1 MDIGK
6 FLKIINARQEFDK
19 IMRKITLMNNC
30 SVHLQLRKEGYNL
43 RLFQPIKIG
52 NMELKNRIVMPAM
65 HLSYTFDGQVNDRL
79 IDFYVER
86 AKGGVGLII
95 VGGCAIDQVGG
106 GPFMIRID
114 HPRYLDGLAKLTK
127 AVKAHGAK
135 IAAQLYQAG
144 RYAFSAITGQQSI
157 APSPIA
163 SRLTGETPREMTEE
177 DIQEVIASFA
187 RAASLAKEAGFDAV
201 EILGSAGYLIS
212 QFLSPL
218 TNQRQDQYG
227 GSWENRLRFPLAV
240 VKAVKEAVGPDYPVL
255 VRVAGNDFMVGSNTS
270 KEALAFCQ
278 ELEKL
283 GVAAINVTGGW
294 HETHV
299 PQLTMNVPP
308 GAFVYLAKNI
318 KQGVSVPVIACNR
331 INDPYV
337 AEQVLATEQA
347 DLVGVARG
355 FLADPAWGNKAMEGR
370 TEHICPC
377 IGCNQGCLDH
387 VFRGRQ
393 VTCLTNPRAGREK
406 ETEITPAASPKK
418 ILVVG
423 GGPAGMMAAHVL
435 ALRGHQVS
443 LWERDADLGGQLKLA
458 AVPPGRQDFR
468 RLINYLELQLRSL
481 GVEICLN
488 TQAHKDNILAGGFEE
503 VVVATGAQEIQLPL
517 SSTAETQVVTAGD
530 ILKGTVIAGR
540 QVVVIGGG
548 PTGIETALYLALERG
563 IKPEIWHF
571 LGWYQGESPEVMQ
584 KLLYQNPREIT
595 IVEQEARIGKGLGQS
610 TRWSMLADLKRLGIK
625 TLVKHKVLEVSEQG
639 VLVENEEERKWIP
652 AQTVVMAVG
661 VKPDDSLYHEL
672 QKANIK
678 CHIAGDAA
686 STGDALEAIRAA
698 FDLARII

>member
-1 MDIGK
+1 M
-6 FLKIINARQEFDK
+6 
-19 IMRKITLMNNC
+19 
-30 SVHLQLRKEGYNL
+30 

-52 NMELKNRIVMPAM
+52 NLELKNRIVMPAM
-65 HLSYTFDGQVNDRL
+65 HLSYTLDGQVNDRL

-86 AKGGVGLII
+86 AKGGAGLII

-106 GPFMIRID
+106 GPFMIRLD
-114 HPRYLDGLAKLTK
+114 HPRYLDGLTKLTG
-127 AVKAHGAK
+127 AVQAAGAK

-201 EILGSAGYLIS
+201 EILGSAGYLLS

-218 TNQRQDQYG
+218 TNHRQDEYG

-240 VKAVKEAVGPDYPVL
+240 VKAVKEAVGPGFPVI
-255 VRVAGNDFMVGSNTS
+255 VRVAGNDFMAGSNTN
-270 KEALAFCQ
+270 KEAVAFCR

-308 GAFVYLAKNI
+308 GAFVYLANNI
-318 KQGVSVPVIACNR
+318 KQAVAVPVIACNR
-331 INDPYV
+331 IDDPYL
-337 AEQVLATEQA
+337 AEQILATEQA
-347 DLVGVARG
+347 DLIGVARG

-377 IGCNQGCLDH
+377 IGCNQGCLDQ
-387 VFRGRQ
+387 VFSGRQ

-406 ETEITPAASPKK
+406 ETDITPADAPKK

-423 GGPAGMMAAHVL
+423 GGPAGMMAARVL

-443 LWERDADLGGQLKLA
+443 LWEQKSELGGQLKLA
-458 AVPPGRQDFR
+458 AVPPGRQDFSR
-468 RLINYLELQLRSL
+468 FVKYLELQLKSL
-481 GVEICLN
+481 GVDIRLN
-488 TQAHKDNILAGGFEE
+488 TEAHKDNILAGGFDE
-503 VVVATGAQEIQLPL
+503 VVIATGAREVRLPL
-517 SSTAETQVVTAGD
+517 SGTGETQVVTAGE
-530 ILKGTVIAGR
+530 ILEGSVIAGR
-540 QVVVIGGG
+540 QVAVLGGG

-595 IVEQEARIGKGLGQS
+595 IIEQEARIGKGLGPS

-625 TLVKHKVLEVSEQG
+625 TLVRHKVLEVSEQG
-639 VLVENEEERKWIP
+639 VLVENEGEQKWIP

-661 VKPDDSLYHEL
+661 VRSDDSLYHQL
-672 QKANIK
+672 QQENIK
-678 CHIAGDAA
+678 CHLVGDAA
-686 STGDALEAIRAA
+686 GIGDALKAVRAA

>member
-1 MDIGK
+1 
-6 FLKIINARQEFDK
+6 
-19 IMRKITLMNNC
+19 MNSC
-30 SVHLQLRKEGYNL
+30 SVHTRLRKEGFNL

-52 NMELKNRIVMPAM
+52 NMELRNRIVMPAM
-65 HLSYTFDGQVNDRL
+65 HLSYTVDGQVNDRL

-86 AKGGVGLII
+86 AKGGAGLII

-106 GPFMIRID
+106 GPFMVRLD
-114 HPRYLDGLAKLTK
+114 HPRYLTGLAKLTK
-127 AVKAHGAK
+127 AVQAHGAK

-157 APSPIA
+157 APSPLA
-163 SRLTGETPREMTEE
+163 SRLTGETPREMTDE
-177 DIQEVIASFA
+177 DIQEVIAAFA

-218 TNQRQDQYG
+218 TNQRQDEYG
-227 GSWENRLRFPLAV
+227 GNWENRLRFPLAV
-240 VKAVKEAVGPDYPVL
+240 VKAVKEAVGPDYPVI
-255 VRVAGNDFMVGSNTS
+255 VRVAGNDFMVGSNTG
-270 KEALAFCQ
+270 KEALSFCQ

-308 GAFVYLAKNI
+308 AAFVYLANNI

-331 INDPYV
+331 INDPTV
-337 AEQVLATEQA
+337 AEQILATEQA

-355 FLADPAWGNKAMEGR
+355 FIADPAWGKKAMEGR
-370 TEHICPC
+370 AKHICPC
-377 IGCNQGCLDH
+377 IGCNQGCLDS
-387 VFRGRQ
+387 VFSGRQ

-406 ETEITPAASPKK
+406 ETEITPADSPKK

-423 GGPAGMMAAHVL
+423 GGPAGMVAARVL

-443 LWERDADLGGQLKLA
+443 LWEQEAELGGQLKLA

-468 RLINYLELQLRSL
+468 RFIDYLEFQLRSL

-488 TQAHKDNILAGGFEE
+488 TRAHKDNILAGGFEE
-503 VVVATGAQEIQLPL
+503 VVVATGAQEVQLPL
-517 SSTAETQVVTAGD
+517 SATGDIQVVTAGE
-530 ILKGTVIAGR
+530 ILKGFVIAGR

-548 PTGIETALYLALERG
+548 PTGVETALYLALERG

-571 LGWYQGESPEVMQ
+571 LGWYQGETPEVMQ

-595 IVEQEARIGKGLGQS
+595 IIEQEARIGKGLGPS

-625 TLVKHKVLEVSEQG
+625 TLVKHKVLEVGEEG
-639 VLVENEEERKWIP
+639 VLVENEGERKWIP

-661 VKPDDSLYHEL
+661 VKSNNSLYHEL
-672 QKANIK
+672 QQANIK
-678 CHIAGDAA
+678 CHIVGDAA
-686 STGDALEAIRAA
+686 SIGDALEVVRAA